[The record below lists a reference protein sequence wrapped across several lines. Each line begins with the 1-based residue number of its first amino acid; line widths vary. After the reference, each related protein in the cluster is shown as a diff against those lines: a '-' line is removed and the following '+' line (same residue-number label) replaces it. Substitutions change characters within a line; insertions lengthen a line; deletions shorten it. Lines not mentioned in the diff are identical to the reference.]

1 MPKRSGLVV
10 SSGRRGML
18 LLLVHAALI
27 QIIVFGIRPS
37 LSYAALDV
45 GASPTLLGL
54 LTAFYALP
62 ALVLAM
68 PAGRLT
74 DVIGERAG
82 MIIASVITVAATLV
96 AVLGARSLGMLI
108 AASVLLGCGQMMT
121 VLAEQSF
128 VGAISPAGRS
138 DSIFGIYGF
147 AVALGQT
154 IGPLMLM
161 LPGDTAH
168 TPPIRLVFTVGLVC
182 AVLMLAV
189 SLTIRG
195 PEPESSQGRVGMLRA
210 AGAVLGTHGLPH
222 ALVAGSLVLATV
234 DIFVAYAP
242 LLGQERG
249 ISAAVI
255 SLMLVARSGF
265 SMISRL
271 FLGPLARGLG
281 RRWLLVGSI
290 LVSAVTLG
298 AFFFEVPVWAL
309 VVLTCG
315 YGFAIGVC
323 QPITMSWISLIAPTG
338 MRGIAMSLR
347 LASNRLG
354 QTALPALLGTLAA
367 ATGAAGVLGASGAL
381 LLVAAGAG
389 LGVPDDR
396 GTGQSEVVAR

>member
-1 MPKRSGLVV
+1 
-10 SSGRRGML
+10 ML

-27 QIIVFGIRPS
+27 QIVVFGIRPS

-68 PAGRLT
+68 PAGRMT

-121 VLAEQSF
+121 VLAQQSF

-154 IGPLMLM
+154 VGPLMLM
-161 LPGDTAH
+161 LPGGTAH
-168 TPPIRLVFTVGLVC
+168 TPPIRLVFTVGLGC
-182 AVLMLAV
+182 AVLMLVV
-189 SLTIRG
+189 SLIIRG
-195 PEPESSQGRVGMLRA
+195 PAREIAQGRVGMLQA
-210 AGAVLGTHGLPH
+210 AGAVLATRGLPN

-249 ISAAVI
+249 IPAAVI

-271 FLGPLARGLG
+271 FLGPLARWLG

-290 LVSAVTLG
+290 LVSALTLG
-298 AFFFEVPVWAL
+298 AFFFGLPAWAL
-309 VVLTCG
+309 VALTCG

-389 LGVPDDR
+389 LGVPDDC